1 MTETIFILKKDLPTI
16 KAGRV
21 IKLSKDGKMGFP
33 ILMSVEEQHVV
44 SYGFPI
50 DVLKEE
56 KEWFGEATRNNEIA
70 PAPIENDVSDVN
82 VDYTGVVIADK
93 LQPEVEEFKRGDKVN
108 FKGNNYYAPMKGTYV
123 WAVSDHMMLMYYI
136 EHPDGNKTKEIIAR
150 NGGLPDGFETPH
162 SKNFKEGLK
171 YICVIPE
178 ELEKAETDPHNRNT
192 TAINT

>member
-21 IKLSKDGKMGFP
+21 IKLSKSGKMGFP

-50 DVLKEE
+50 EVLKEE
-56 KEWFGEATRNNEIA
+56 KEWFDEATGDNEIA
-70 PAPIENDVSDVN
+70 PAPVFVFDYISTII
-82 VDYTGVVIADK
+82 VDKQDEV
-93 LQPEVEEFKRGDKVN
+93 VEEFKRGDKVN
-108 FKGNNYYAPMKGTYV
+108 FKGDDRYAPMKGTYI
-123 WAVSDHMMLMYYI
+123 WAVSQHMMLMYYI

-162 SKNFKEGLK
+162 SSNFKQGLK

-178 ELEKAETDPHNRNT
+178 QLEKAE
-192 TAINT
+192 